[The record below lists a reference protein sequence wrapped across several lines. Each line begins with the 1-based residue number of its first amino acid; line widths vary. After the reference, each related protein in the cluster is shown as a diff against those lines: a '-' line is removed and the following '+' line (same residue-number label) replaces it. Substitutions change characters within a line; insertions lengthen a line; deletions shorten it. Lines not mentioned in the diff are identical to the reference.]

1 MDDGGPGCIHKRTAA
16 HVSAWAEAMNQQ
28 YEFKLVEEDA
38 EPLRPEAKFAF
49 RRRGNMP
56 AIIDIEAESD
66 RSATPG
72 KRIRPS
78 KAQPAFLPKGCVAE
92 DAFRLTLLQCK
103 WHISANVPAVV
114 EARDVEGMH
123 QLRVGFRRLRVAFS
137 SFGTEFR
144 TPTFEAL
151 KRRAKAIANRLA
163 PARDLDVFLDELFE
177 PAATANG
184 ALEAFGVL
192 RSRAHGAR
200 RRAWDESVAQI
211 TSPSFANF
219 MSDLGE
225 ALDRR
230 SWYEATPGGSHATSM
245 IVAFATPATTL
256 ADRMLTARLRQ
267 SRKGARHL
275 ETLSDSA
282 RHRLRIKLKKLR
294 YTAEF
299 FAPLYPKKDVEPFL
313 ERLSRMQ
320 DILGGLND
328 VAVARTTLE
337 SLVERNYTEQD
348 VSPAEVSFAAG
359 IVYGWHLDRAARS
372 WGKGVKRW
380 KRFAKAEPF
389 WHTEA

>member
-1 MDDGGPGCIHKRTAA
+1 MDDGRLRGALTKERRPHFARAQIMT
-16 HVSAWAEAMNQQ
+16 QQ
-28 YEFKLVEEDA
+28 YELKLLDEAEEA
-38 EPLRPEAKFAF
+38 LHRGHRAAF
-49 RRRGNMP
+49 RRRSGMP
-56 AIIDIEAESD
+56 AIIDIDESGN
-66 RSATPG
+66 AAPA

-151 KRRAKAIANRLA
+151 RLRAKALANRLA
-163 PARDLDVFLDELFE
+163 PARDLDVFVEQLFE

-184 ALEAFGVL
+184 ALEAFSVL
-192 RSRAHGAR
+192 RSRAQGAR
-200 RRAWDESVAQI
+200 LRAWDESVSQI
-211 TSPSFANF
+211 TGPAFANF

-230 SWYEATPGGSHATSM
+230 SWYEATPGGSHATSL
-245 IVAFATPATTL
+245 IVAFATPATVL
-256 ADRMLTARLRQ
+256 ADRMLALRLRQ
-267 SRKGARHL
+267 ARKRARHL
-275 ETLSDSA
+275 EGLSDAA

-299 FAPLYPKKDVEPFL
+299 FAPLYARKDVEPFL
-313 ERLSRMQ
+313 VRLNRMQ

-337 SLVERNYTEQD
+337 SLVDKGDAGPLATQAD
-348 VSPAEVSFAAG
+348 LSFAAG
-359 IVYGWHLDRAARS
+359 IVYGW
-372 WGKGVKRW
+372 KK
-380 KRFAKAEPF
+380 FAKTDSF
-389 WHTEA
+389 WNGEA

>member
-1 MDDGGPGCIHKRTAA
+1 MDDAPPRGALTKERRPDITRAL
-16 HVSAWAEAMNQQ
+16 AMTQQ
-28 YEFKLVEEDA
+28 YELELLDDA
-38 EPLRPEAKFAF
+38 EEALHRGHRTAF
-49 RRRGNMP
+49 LRRGGMP
-56 AIIDIEAESD
+56 AIIDVGAGT
-66 RSATPG
+66 APG

-123 QLRVGFRRLRVAFS
+123 QMRVGFRRLRVAFS
-137 SFGTEFR
+137 SFGSEFR
-144 TPTFEAL
+144 TPTFETL
-151 KRRAKAIANRLA
+151 RLRAKGIANRLA
-163 PARDLDVFLDELFE
+163 PARDLDVFVEQLFE

-184 ALEAFGVL
+184 ALEAFSLL
-192 RSRAHGAR
+192 RSRAQGAR
-200 RRAWDESVAQI
+200 RRAWDEAASQI
-211 TSPSFANF
+211 TGPAFANF

-230 SWYEATPGGSHATSM
+230 SWYEATPGGSHASNL

-256 ADRMLTARLRQ
+256 ADRMLAMRLRQ
-267 SRKGARHL
+267 ARKRARHL
-275 ETLSDSA
+275 EGLSDAA

-299 FAPLYPKKDVEPFL
+299 FAPLYARKDVEPFL
-313 ERLSRMQ
+313 VRLSRMQ

-328 VAVARTTLE
+328 VAVARNTLE
-337 SLVERNYTEQD
+337 SLVDKGDAGLFATQAD
-348 VSPAEVSFAAG
+348 LSFAAG

-372 WGKGVKRW
+372 WGNAVKRW
-380 KRFAKAEPF
+380 KKFARTDSF
-389 WHTEA
+389 WHADN

>member
-1 MDDGGPGCIHKRTAA
+1 
-16 HVSAWAEAMNQQ
+16 MNQQ
-28 YEFKLVEEDA
+28 YELKLVDEAEEA
-38 EPLRPEAKFAF
+38 QHLGAKFAF
-49 RRRGNMP
+49 KRRAGMP
-56 AIIDIEAESD
+56 AIIDIAAESD
-66 RSATPG
+66 RNTTPG

-78 KAQPAFLPKGCVAE
+78 KAQPAFLPKDCVAE

-151 KRRAKAIANRLA
+151 RQRAKVIATRLA
-163 PARDLDVFLDELFE
+163 PARDLDVFVDELFE

-184 ALEAFGVL
+184 ALDAFSVL
-192 RSRAHGAR
+192 RGRAHAAR
-200 RRAWDESVAQI
+200 RRAWDESVSQI
-211 TSPSFANF
+211 SGPGFANF

-230 SWYEATPGGSHATSM
+230 SWYEATPGGTHATNM

-256 ADRMLTARLRQ
+256 ADRMLTMRLKQ
-267 SRKGARHL
+267 SRKRARHL
-275 ETLSDSA
+275 ASLSDAA
-282 RHRLRIKLKKLR
+282 RHRLRIRLKKLR

-299 FAPLYPKKDVEPFL
+299 FAPLYTKKVVEPFL
-313 ERLSRMQ
+313 GRLSRMQ

-337 SLVERNYTEQD
+337 SLVERGD
-348 VSPAEVSFAAG
+348 AGHLVSQADLSFAAG

-389 WHTEA
+389 WQTPN

>member
-1 MDDGGPGCIHKRTAA
+1 
-16 HVSAWAEAMNQQ
+16 MNQQ
-28 YEFKLVEEDA
+28 YELKLSD
-38 EPLRPEAKFAF
+38 EPRHAPRYRLGAGF
-49 RRRGNMP
+49 GGMP
-56 AIIDIEAESD
+56 AIIDIDAEPD
-66 RSATPG
+66 RNTTPG

-103 WHISANVPAVV
+103 WHISANLPAVV

-151 KRRAKAIANRLA
+151 RQRAKTLANRLA
-163 PARDLDVFLDELFE
+163 PARDFDVFVNELFE

-184 ALEAFGVL
+184 AVEAFAVL
-192 RSRAHGAR
+192 RARAQAAR
-200 RRAWDESVAQI
+200 QRAWDNSVQQI
-211 TSPSFANF
+211 TGAAFTKF

-230 SWYEATPGGSHATSM
+230 AWYEATPGGSQASSL

-256 ADRMLTARLRQ
+256 ADRVLVLRLRQ
-267 SRKGARHL
+267 ARKRARHL
-275 ETLSDSA
+275 ETLSDTE
-282 RHRLRIKLKKLR
+282 RHRLRIGLKKLR

-299 FAPLYPKKDVEPFL
+299 FAPLYVRKNVEPFL
-313 ERLSRMQ
+313 RRLNRMQ

-337 SLVERNYTEQD
+337 SLVADGDGGPLASRAD
-348 VSPAEVSFAAG
+348 LSFAAG
-359 IVYGWHLDRAARS
+359 IVYGWHLDRATRN
-372 WGKGVKRW
+372 WGNAVKRW
-380 KRFAKAEPF
+380 KKFAKTDPF
-389 WHTEA
+389 WHAG